1 MLEMS
6 GAIRGGDK
14 KTVFSDMLEAG
25 MVMLHLDA
33 RRIGVEVPPALSVDH
48 HLRLNFSYRFHLE
61 HFEVTKNGIE
71 ASLSFS
77 GVPHACEVPWSAV
90 FAMTSHASGEW
101 RIWAEDLPDEVVE
114 RAAALTADDDPTDLA
129 GELELDENLEPA
141 PGPAVRRVGH
151 LRVIK

>member
-1 MLEMS
+1 VLEMS
-6 GAIRGGDK
+6 GAIKGGDK
-14 KTVFSDMLEAG
+14 KTVFADMLEAG

-33 RRIGVEVPPALSVDH
+33 RRPGVQVPPALSIDH

-61 HFEVTKNGIE
+61 HFEITEAGLE

-101 RIWAEDLPDEVVE
+101 RIWGEDLPDEVLD
-114 RAAALTADDDPTDLA
+114 RAAALTGDDDPVDVA
-129 GELELDENLEPA
+129 DKLELDEDLEPA
-141 PGPAVRRVGH
+141 AAAPVRRVGH